1 LSGSIFS
8 CLPGLGV
15 TDKAFRKVHMLM
27 KTTLLTWTCLLTA
40 AAVPAFAEDPRR
52 VSTSEALAAVVTKVQ
67 PEYPAM
73 AKQLKL
79 AGTVELDATVAED
92 GTVENVKIVSG
103 NPVFTKP
110 TADVLKKWKFK
121 PFTTDGKPS
130 KVVAVL
136 SFSFKQ

>member
-1 LSGSIFS
+1 M
-8 CLPGLGV
+8 
-15 TDKAFRKVHMLM
+15 T
-27 KTTLLTWTCLLTA
+27 KTFLRWTCLFA
-40 AAVPAFAEDPRR
+40 ALALPVLGQEIKRVP
-52 VSTSEALAAVVTKVQ
+52 TSEALAAVVSKVQ

-92 GTVENVKIVSG
+92 GTVESVKIVSG

-121 PFTTDGKPS
+121 PFTADGKPV
-130 KVVAVL
+130 KVVTML
-136 SFSFKQ
+136 NFTFKQ